1 MNIEYNV
8 GDEVKI
14 TSIDEDLRDM
24 YYEIGIKE
32 GMKMNIDGIKIEDGK
47 VYIKLKSKNNKTTI
61 WNTDCSF
68 RKIK

>member
-1 MNIEYNV
+1 MNIEYNI

-32 GMKMNIDGIKIEDGK
+32 GMTMNSDGIKVQDGK
-47 VYIKLKSKNNKTTI
+47 VYIKLKSKNGKATI

-68 RKIK
+68 RKIQ